1 MRNLFIVLEGIDGS
15 GSSTQAELLKTHF
28 LQNGEKARLSPEPS
42 EGPIGKLIRQ
52 AMQTDIISMPTP
64 ELFDRQMAYLFAAD
78 RYYHLFNRVDG
89 VFKLIEQDQ
98 THVITTRYYFSSLA
112 YNCDDPEQ
120 YHFVQGLNAHFPTPD
135 WVIYLDIPVD
145 VSLQRLTQRN
155 IREVYETKDKL
166 TRVKQNFDR
175 IFADYSGKLLKLD
188 GTKPIRELHQT
199 IVNSLP
205 QID

>member
-1 MRNLFIVLEGIDGS
+1 
-15 GSSTQAELLKTHF
+15 
-28 LQNGEKARLSPEPS
+28 
-42 EGPIGKLIRQ
+42 
-52 AMQTDIISMPTP
+52 MPTP

-120 YHFVQGLNAHFPTPD
+120 HHFVQGLNTHFPAPD

-145 VSLQRLTQRN
+145 DFLAAADSTKHQRGL
-155 IREVYETKDKL
+155 
-166 TRVKQNFDR
+166 
-175 IFADYSGKLLKLD
+175 
-188 GTKPIRELHQT
+188 
-199 IVNSLP
+199 
-205 QID
+205 